1 MTYGCLNWCGVIRFT
16 PARVNCLIDIMN
28 MLIEKN
34 DDIEYTSQEK
44 EGKTKLIF
52 LENEIENLYVNSRSN
67 EENIRIKLSKEI

>member
-1 MTYGCLNWCGVIRFT
+1 MCLNRCGVIRFT
-16 PARVNCLIDIMN
+16 PASVNCLIDIIN

-52 LENEIENLYVNSRSN
+52 LENELENLYVNSRSN
-67 EENIRIKLSKEI
+67 EENIRNKLSKEI

>member
-1 MTYGCLNWCGVIRFT
+1 
-16 PARVNCLIDIMN
+16 MN
-28 MLIEKN
+28 MLIKKN

-67 EENIRIKLSKEI
+67 EENIRNKLSKEI